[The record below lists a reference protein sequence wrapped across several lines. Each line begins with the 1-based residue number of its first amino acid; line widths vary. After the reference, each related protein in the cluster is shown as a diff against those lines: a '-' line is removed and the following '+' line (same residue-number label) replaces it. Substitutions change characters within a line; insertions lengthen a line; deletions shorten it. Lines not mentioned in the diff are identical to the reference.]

1 MTLITLFCYSV
12 VTPTLCLQGDGRYL
26 ITNSKDQSVKLWD
39 MRRFSS
45 SEATQATRKA
55 VSRQLWDYRWQ
66 SAPSYCKFNVDFSG
80 QDMCMVKLWVCPE
93 TDLCSLG

>member
-45 SEATQATRKA
+45 SEAVQATREA
-55 VSRQLWDYRWQ
+55 VSQQPWNYQ
-66 SAPSYCKFNVDFSG
+66 SHSTPSDCKFNVDFSG
-80 QDMCMVKLWVCPE
+80 QG
-93 TDLCSLG
+93 THSLVYG